1 LKNLND
7 PLYDFTGSINFNVL
21 IFAAL
26 HFNIML
32 IFVLFLSKNA
42 HELIKS
48 IRLATEKNLVIQQ
61 FEHIY
66 FLNLTLNL

>member
-1 LKNLND
+1 LRNLND
-7 PLYDFTGSINFNVL
+7 PLYDFTSSIDFNVL
-21 IFAAL
+21 IFVAS
-26 HFNIML
+26 HFNIVL
-32 IFVLFLSKNA
+32 IFVPFLSKNA